1 MTKSGELFNI
11 IFCKSKTI
19 ILIICSETKT
29 TYVDSSR
36 NEEVVSGSAR
46 DSHSDHRMQPCNTSS
61 FCLAPELPASLDNF
75 TYGEFTSN
83 TAGFFQVKDKFFE
96 IGD

>member
-11 IFCKSKTI
+11 ISCKSKTI
-19 ILIICSETKT
+19 VLIICSETKT
-29 TYVDSSR
+29 TLVDSSR
-36 NEEVVSGSAR
+36 NEEVILGSAR
-46 DSHSDHRMQPCNTSS
+46 ETRFDRGMQPCNNSG

-83 TAGFFQVKDKFFE
+83 TAGYFQVKNKFF
-96 IGD
+96 